1 LNCPSCGFESKFLAY
16 SVIAPWI
23 TELIQI
29 SRSSHSEYSS
39 CIKCKLSFF
48 SYRYNSTEMERLYS
62 SYRKGAYTEK
72 RKYWEPW
79 MRDKDIGGFDPLLD
93 KENVEKR
100 RTLIEDAFSESG
112 INRDFELTVD
122 FGGDQGQFFPKQSIG
137 KKYLLDLSA
146 STESDSA
153 DKDFSLISSLSEV
166 EQGIDLILNCFVLE
180 HVSEPKDFLKS
191 LKIHL
196 RENGVLFI
204 QVPLDH
210 FSVSKFHKTSIY
222 KYYLNL
228 INRTNYFFI
237 LIDFLTGVYRLL
249 TRRIPFWGICKQS
262 EHINY
267 FSTSSLNLLCSSIS
281 EDVWV
286 SEPNMKYRHGRLP
299 AGHISAVIKQSS

>member
-1 LNCPSCGFESKFLAY
+1 
-16 SVIAPWI
+16 
-23 TELIQI
+23 
-29 SRSSHSEYSS
+29 
-39 CIKCKLSFF
+39 
-48 SYRYNSTEMERLYS
+48 MERLYS

-93 KENVEKR
+93 KENVQKR
-100 RTLIEDAFSESG
+100 RMLIEDAFNESG

-137 KKYLLDLSA
+137 KKFLLDLSA
-146 STESDSA
+146 SSKPDYA

-166 EQGIDLILNCFVLE
+166 GQGIDLILNCFVLE
-180 HVSEPKDFLKS
+180 HVSQPKDFLKS
-191 LKIHL
+191 LKVHL

-204 QVPLDH
+204 QVPLDY
-210 FSVSKFHKTSIY
+210 FTVSKFHRTLIY
-222 KYYLNL
+222 KKYLCL
-228 INRTNYFFI
+228 INRTKYLFI
-237 LIDFLTGVYRLL
+237 LFDFLTGVYRLL

-267 FSTSSLNLLCSSIS
+267 FSTFSLNLLCSSIS

-286 SEPNMKYRHGRLP
+286 SDPNMKYGHGRLP
-299 AGHISAVIKQSS
+299 AGHISAMIKQSS